1 MNIMHR
7 ILRLAAEK
15 TLVIENVEPKVK
27 AERLGVCDGGCGF
40 LNKASRKC
48 RGCGC
53 YVDAKAGSKE
63 NWNPVQNRFEIT
75 HCPKGKW
82 NDKELANQ
90 YRALDGLKP
99 LK

>member
-15 TLVIENVEPKVK
+15 TLVIEKVDDETRDK
-27 AERLGVCDGGCGF
+27 RLETCMGCRF

-53 YVDAKAGSKE
+53 YVDVKAATKE
-63 NWNPVQNRFEIT
+63 NRNPEKLRYEIT

-90 YRALDGLKP
+90 YRVLDGLKP